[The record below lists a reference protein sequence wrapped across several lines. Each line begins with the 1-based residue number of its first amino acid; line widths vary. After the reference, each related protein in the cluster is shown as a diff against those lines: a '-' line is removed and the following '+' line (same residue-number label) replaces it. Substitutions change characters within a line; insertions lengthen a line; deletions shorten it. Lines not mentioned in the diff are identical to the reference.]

1 MSSLVFL
8 AGALLV
14 IGIGTA
20 VLLLRA
26 REPKGFDSGIKG
38 FQREMK
44 ALAPEPG
51 RVVVVE
57 RTAEPVPARPTVI
70 ERRVLPPSDDVEPAL
85 VIEPSPEIVVDV
97 DPEPVDPEPV
107 EAEPVDAEPV
117 ALEPEP
123 ERGLIEPE
131 PVEVPGSA
139 GSTTESRE

>member
-14 IGIGTA
+14 IGLGTA

-70 ERRVLPPSDDVEPAL
+70 ERRVLRPSDNVEPAL
-85 VIEPSPEIVVDV
+85 VVEPSPEIVVDV
-97 DPEPVDPEPV
+97 DPEPAEPEAVGPEPV
-107 EAEPVDAEPV
+107 VP
-117 ALEPEP
+117 EPEP
-123 ERGLIEPE
+123 VVPEPE
-131 PVEVPGSA
+131 PVEVPGPATS
-139 GSTTESRE
+139 STEPRE